1 MFNKSHAMALIP
13 VRLYLQTP
21 AVTRVYVTACVL
33 TTAAVQLGLITPLQ
47 LAFNPQLVFREW
59 QVYRNTEQPGGSASI
74 WTDPPLRPPLSL
86 SLIFQIWRLITNFLF
101 FGSLSFGFLINII
114 FLFRYCRLLEEG
126 CFRRRTADF
135 VFLFLFGGVLMT
147 VMGVF
152 TDQVFLGQS
161 FPSMLV
167 YVWSRRNPLLK
178 IHFLGFLSFHA
189 RFLPWGLVAFSLM
202 LGNSIVV
209 DVLGIMVGQTYFYLE
224 DVLPNQP
231 GGWKLLRTPHIL

>member
-1 MFNKSHAMALIP
+1 MFNKSHAMALSP

-59 QVYRNTEQPGGSASI
+59 
-74 WTDPPLRPPLSL
+74 
-86 SLIFQIWRLITNFLF
+86 QIWRLITNFLF

-231 GGWKLLRTPHIL
+231 GGWKLLRTPHILRCVLDHQEGEPLMLR

>member
-1 MFNKSHAMALIP
+1 MFNKSHAMALSP

-59 QVYRNTEQPGGSASI
+59 Q
-74 WTDPPLRPPLSL
+74 
-86 SLIFQIWRLITNFLF
+86 IWRLITNFLF

-126 CFRRRTADF
+126 CFSRRTADF

-231 GGWKLLRTPHIL
+231 GGWKLLRTPHILRCLLDHQEGEPLMLR

>member
-1 MFNKSHAMALIP
+1 MFNKSHAMALSP

-59 QVYRNTEQPGGSASI
+59 
-74 WTDPPLRPPLSL
+74 
-86 SLIFQIWRLITNFLF
+86 QIWRLITNFLF

>member
-59 QVYRNTEQPGGSASI
+59 
-74 WTDPPLRPPLSL
+74 
-86 SLIFQIWRLITNFLF
+86 QIWRLITNFLF

-231 GGWKLLRTPHIL
+231 GGWKLLRTPHILRCVLDHQEGEPLMLR

>member
-59 QVYRNTEQPGGSASI
+59 
-74 WTDPPLRPPLSL
+74 
-86 SLIFQIWRLITNFLF
+86 QIWRLITNFLF

>member
-1 MFNKSHAMALIP
+1 MALSP

-59 QVYRNTEQPGGSASI
+59 
-74 WTDPPLRPPLSL
+74 
-86 SLIFQIWRLITNFLF
+86 QIWRLITNFLF

-231 GGWKLLRTPHIL
+231 GGWKLLRTPHILRYVLDHQEGEPLMLH

>member
-1 MFNKSHAMALIP
+1 MFNKSHAMALSP

-59 QVYRNTEQPGGSASI
+59 
-74 WTDPPLRPPLSL
+74 
-86 SLIFQIWRLITNFLF
+86 QIWRLITNFLF

-231 GGWKLLRTPHIL
+231 GGWKLLRTPHILRSVLDHQEGEPLMLR